1 MSQDTLCMYDHL
13 VELCQ
18 DFETPSAVQFFRSP
32 GARESQSR
40 ARNLVEAGQG
50 WIRELKEEDAARVL
64 FAAIVL
70 GGATLSHYL
79 KAMEGI
85 EKKKFDATAKK
96 LRELL
101 RYELYFDELYSK
113 WLSENLHRLK
123 ESSVALLEPL
133 EPDSYQY
140 VRVSTIAQ
148 FDYEKQL
155 VLFKSRARNIYSGFQ
170 SDKLAMLE
178 AAITL
183 TNDRGVVLDLATLG
197 KVIMCARDLPKQSRG
212 AQSRFKEITLDKWLD
227 EVKKEQQ
234 QMVIE
239 DKNDIVD
246 AFNSIAVRH
255 KDLLGK
261 EELVQLHGRPV
272 RNVFAEAKVELSH
285 LQLATATLA
294 FLNCEKVQ
302 AQIWVVPAGQGKS
315 RIHAAL
321 TFLFLEHTD
330 YDIYVVF
337 QNEGLMKID
346 RERNR
351 NL

>member
-1 MSQDTLCMYDHL
+1 MSEAGGFAQRFSRAFEEDEAGMSQDTLCMYDHL
-13 VELCQ
+13 VELCKH
-18 DFETPSAVQFFRSP
+18 FETPSAVQFFRSP

-40 ARNLVEAGQG
+40 ARNLVEAGRG

-85 EKKKFDATAKK
+85 ERKKLDGTARK

-101 RYELYFDELYSK
+101 RYWLDFDELYAK

-155 VLFKSRARNIYSGFQ
+155 GLFKSRARNIYSGFQ

-178 AAITL
+178 AAITQ
-183 TNDRGVVLDLATLG
+183 TSESGIVLDLDALG
-197 KVIMCARDLPKQSRG
+197 KVITCARDLPKQFRG
-212 AQSRFKEITLDKWLD
+212 VQSRFKELTLDKWVD
-227 EVKKEQQ
+227 EAKKDKQQ
-234 QMVIE
+234 IAIE
-239 DKNDIVD
+239 DKND
-246 AFNSIAVRH
+246 
-255 KDLLGK
+255 
-261 EELVQLHGRPV
+261 
-272 RNVFAEAKVELSH
+272 
-285 LQLATATLA
+285 
-294 FLNCEKVQ
+294 
-302 AQIWVVPAGQGKS
+302 VV
-315 RIHAAL
+315 AAL
-321 TFLFLEHTD
+321 
-330 YDIYVVF
+330 YDIS
-337 QNEGLMKID
+337 
-346 RERNR
+346 
-351 NL
+351 